1 MSENKQ
7 YITQAQ
13 ENGAVMI
20 SDEVI
25 AAIVVN
31 ALKEVEGVV
40 GIGGKIGFD
49 LASIKNWIKSLN
61 IEIGEENALRIDC
74 NIIVAYG
81 QPVIEV
87 AKAAQDSIAS
97 SVESM
102 TGVKPTV
109 VNVNVCGIARQ

>member
-7 YITQAQ
+7 YITQVQ

-20 SDEVI
+20 SEEVI

-49 LASIKNWIKSLN
+49 LTAIKNWIKSLN
-61 IEIGEENALRIDC
+61 ITIVSDQELHIDC

-81 QPVIEV
+81 QSVIEV
-87 AKAAQDSIAS
+87 AKAAQDVICS

-102 TGVKPTV
+102 TGVKPSV